1 MSNFTFTLQQI
12 DELQKLPCVQRVTPR
27 MLVFTQEFKKDALR
41 LFNNGMSRRDIL
53 RNVGIDD
60 RRLSSDT
67 IKYMFQAWARQDL
80 NNPPKP
86 KGRPKK
92 VSGCNINDMN
102 IEQLRAKCAL
112 QEAEIEFLKKVHALD

>member
-1 MSNFTFTLQQI
+1 MSNFTFTPQQI

-27 MLVFTQEFKKDALR
+27 MLVFTQEFKKDALQQ
-41 LFNNGMSRRDIL
+41 FNAGKSRRDIL
-53 RNVGIDD
+53 RNAGIDD

-92 VSGCNINDMN
+92 VSGCNINEMS